1 MMVIWNNSVFRN
13 NRLLPHVKQNVLFI
27 YITIMWL
34 NEKSVFPVILFLAV
48 VILVVLV
55 FSSNTYV
62 PYSDDDIFHEF
73 SVYEGMYEG
82 FDEGF
87 DEGFEEEFDDEG
99 FEEGFEDE
107 GFVEG
112 EENKDTSAQPSS
124 SNSSSK
130 TVSDTTSVA
139 APVKTTPSAATT
151 SVQTTP
157 SAATA
162 PESGS
167 APAPATKSG
176 GTKTEPFGPYQLEY
190 SPLTQSD
197 SDKSALHYNPFK
209 QGYAALNMSDKIDR
223 FGAIV
228 HAPQQGKCV
237 SAELSTA
244 HGPLCL
250 TPELQNVM
258 KTRGGNM

>member
-1 MMVIWNNSVFRN
+1 
-13 NRLLPHVKQNVLFI
+13 
-27 YITIMWL
+27 MWL

-87 DEGFEEEFDDEG
+87 EEEFDDEG

-107 GFVEG
+107 GFEEG
-112 EENKDTSAQPSS
+112 QENKDTSAQP
-124 SNSSSK
+124 SK

-139 APVKTTPSAATT
+139 ATAKPTPTAEPT

-176 GTKTEPFGPYQLEY
+176 GTEPFGPYQLEY

-250 TPELQNVM
+250 TPELQKVM